1 MYTRVGTRISKEVGM
16 TGKKLYLTTRNK
28 LLTIGEKY
36 VTHVFPFTHV
46 KQLQSQV

>member
-36 VTHVFPFTHV
+36 VTRVFPFTHV
-46 KQLQSQV
+46 KQSQSQV